1 PALAALV
8 ELDLAEALPPP
19 RLAQAEIELAH
30 VVVAPELVGRT
41 VEDDPAVLHDVA
53 VVGDAERD
61 LSVLLDEQ
69 DGGPLLGV
77 DLLDD
82 LEDLAHQQ
90 RSDGERLEDLAPF
103 HHLHDTEP
111 ADLLRIPAVDPSPHE
126 LDAAVGHLA
135 VLGLEQ
141 PRDGLERRG
150 LARPVGAQQ
159 RHDLALGD
167 VERESLED
175 QDHVTVDDLD
185 VVQSQHRCK
194 WRATTGP
201 PPPPPAQLP
210 PGNPRPPPR
219 PRAPFLPPRAPPAP

>member
-1 PALAALV
+1 PQIL
-8 ELDLAEALPPP
+8 
-19 RLAQAEIELAH
+19 
-30 VVVAPELVGRT
+30 
-41 VEDDPAVLHDVA
+41 
-53 VVGDAERD
+53 RD
-61 LSVLLDEQ
+61 
-69 DGGPLLGV
+69 
-77 DLLDD
+77 
-82 LEDLAHQQ
+82 
-90 RSDGERLEDLAPF
+90 RERLEDLAPF

-111 ADLLRIPAVDPSPHE
+111 ADLLRIPAVDPPPHE

-185 VVQSQHRCK
+185 VVQSQHRCRWGGHDRAPHAPPRSDRPGK
-194 WRATTGP
+194 PVALLDPSRAHGFTWGATTGP
-201 PPPPPAQLP
+201 PTPPPAP
-210 PGNPRPPPR
+210 TAAGNPW
-219 PRAPFLPPRAPPAP
+219 